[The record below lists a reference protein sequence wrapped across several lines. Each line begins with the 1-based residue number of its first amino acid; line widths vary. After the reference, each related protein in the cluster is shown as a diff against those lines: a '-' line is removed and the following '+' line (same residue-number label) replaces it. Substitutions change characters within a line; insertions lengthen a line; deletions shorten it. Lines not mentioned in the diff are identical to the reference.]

1 MIYGKITMTGLMKKQ
16 PLMTRMM
23 ACIWLITAVGLWVTA
38 GFAWIADYYNITAT
52 HQHTAPFFLAVVLLL
67 IFGYG
72 LRTKIEKINT
82 LAICIIYF
90 SIISLFAILIASLF
104 SIAFVRLLFGIGGAM
119 FLLSILLALSFNINT
134 ASRWYVL
141 LLIGVGWS
149 ISFVSNFVL
158 LNSLYLWIMSFLFVL
173 LWSCIALRKI
183 NALKLYVRKLYSD
196 EPWTLKHCAI
206 VGALM
211 LYFDFVCFFWSI
223 VVMVF
228 ELFNVRQWLRRL

>member
-1 MIYGKITMTGLMKKQ
+1 MTGLMKKQ

-67 IFGYG
+67 IFGCG
-72 LRTKIEKINT
+72 LRKKIEKINT
-82 LAICIIYF
+82 LTICIVYF
-90 SIISLFAILIASLF
+90 SIISLFSIFIASLF
-104 SIAFVRLLFGIGGAM
+104 SIAFVRLLLGIGGAM
-119 FLLSILLALSFNINT
+119 FFLSTLLALSFSINMV
-134 ASRWYVL
+134 SRWFVL
-141 LLIGVGWS
+141 LLFGVGWS

-158 LNSLYLWIMSFLFVL
+158 LNSLYLWVMSFFFVL
-173 LWSCIALRKI
+173 LWSYIVLMKL
-183 NALKLYVRKLYSD
+183 NVLKLYVRKLYSD
-196 EPWTLKHCAI
+196 EPLALKHCVIA
-206 VGALM
+206 GALM

-228 ELFNVRQWLRRL
+228 ELLNVRQWLRKS